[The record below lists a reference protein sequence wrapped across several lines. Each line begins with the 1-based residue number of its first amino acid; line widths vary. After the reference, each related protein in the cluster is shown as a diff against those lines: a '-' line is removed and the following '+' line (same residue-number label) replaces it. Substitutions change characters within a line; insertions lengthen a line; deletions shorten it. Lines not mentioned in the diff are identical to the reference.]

1 MKILDE
7 AIGQAIAFI
16 LKKKKKKKERNI
28 KEGKEGLGSI
38 REHRKMEI
46 HMQIKARV
54 LSDTTCIY
62 LKEMETQT
70 NVCIYIH
77 IYMYIYTHT
86 HTHIFIHTNICEV

>member
-16 LKKKKKKKERNI
+16 FKTNKKRNI

-38 REHRKMEI
+38 REHTKMEI

-62 LKEMETQT
+62 VKEMETQT
-70 NVCIYIH
+70 NVCIYI
-77 IYMYIYTHT
+77 YIYIYI
-86 HTHIFIHTNICEV
+86 HTHIYL